1 MGAFF
6 NCVSKEIK
14 HILRDNRTLLLIFG
28 LPIIM
33 LLLYGFAITTDV
45 KNVRVVVVKAN
56 MDKDTQRVID
66 RINASNDFHVVGMAH
81 TPQEAKDIIRR
92 QKADVAV
99 LFSSGF
105 ANHKYT
111 GQAGVQ
117 VICDGTDPNT
127 TIQQTNYLRQIVV
140 RGLMNAMQQDLYTIR
155 LLYNPQIKSIYYFV
169 PGLTG
174 ALLLLFCTMM
184 TSVSIVREKETGS
197 MEVMLVSPV
206 HPFLIIA
213 SKLFPY
219 LIISEFVQML
229 NLIITYF
236 VLEVPIRGGIAS
248 IMLIST
254 LYAMVALMLGLLVSI
269 VVKRQITAILTCS
282 SVFVIPTI
290 MLSDMIYPIESLPEV
305 IRHFSTIVPARWFVS
320 AMRKIMVMGLDLN
333 AVQQE
338 IKILL
343 IMLVTLATL
352 ALASFK
358 KRLE

>member
-6 NCVSKEIK
+6 NCVNKEIK

-28 LPIIM
+28 LPIVM

-45 KNVRVVVVKAN
+45 KNVRVVVVTAN

-66 RINASNDFHVVGMAH
+66 RINASNDFHVVGLAR
-81 TPQEAKDIIRR
+81 TPQEAKAMIRK
-92 QKADVAV
+92 QKTDVAV

-117 VICDGTDPNT
+117 VICDGADPNS

-140 RGLMNAMQQDLYTIR
+140 SSLMNAMDQDLYTIR

-184 TSVSIVREKETGS
+184 TAVSIVREKETGS
-197 MEVMLVSPV
+197 MEVILVSPV

-219 LIISEFVQML
+219 LVISILVQILNML
-229 NLIITYF
+229 ITYF
-236 VLEVPIRGGIAS
+236 ILEVPIRGNVGS
-248 IMLIST
+248 ILLMST

-269 VVKRQITAILTCS
+269 VARRQITAILTCS
-282 SVFVIPTI
+282 SVFIIPTV
-290 MLSDMIYPIESLPEV
+290 MLSDMIYPIESLPV
-305 IRHFSTIVPARWFVS
+305 AIQQFSTIVPARWFVS

-338 IKILL
+338 IKVLL
-343 IMLVTLATL
+343 LMLVVLATL
-352 ALASFK
+352 ALANFK